1 MSDSD
6 SDPIEVGKSDELVTV
21 FADAISNIKWKLW
34 FLLFLLFILTS
45 SDVFIKN
52 ALGHIPG
59 AQLDGKPSNY
69 GLILQG
75 VFLVLAMVIVDML
88 ISGGVI

>member
-1 MSDSD
+1 MSD

-21 FADAISNIKWKLW
+21 FADAISNVKWKQWL
-34 FLLFLLFILTS
+34 LLFLVFILTS

-52 ALGHIPG
+52 ALGNIPG

-75 VFLVLAMVIVDML
+75 MFLVLAMIVIDML
-88 ISGGVI
+88 VSGGVI